1 MEMIGRPWEISV
13 ALKTSR
19 SLLALNFIF
28 TLLLALLPVGQVHA
42 LSTYESRASLPL
54 LNEFVGQ
61 VINGRAGELRGIY
74 IPEVLAAPVV
84 QQPAGDNAFVSPLEN
99 VVTQFG
105 LAAQYGSTGLLAH
118 NFLAGEDFFLLKKD
132 QKIYLVYGDG
142 QVAAFVITEIL
153 RYQALEPNSPLSR
166 FTNLKK
172 DELLSSA
179 ELFSK
184 VYGRSGDVILQTCIA
199 REDNLSWG
207 RLFVIAE
214 PVQR

>member
-13 ALKTSR
+13 ALKQYP

-28 TLLLALLPVGQVHA
+28 ILVLVLLPVGQVHA
-42 LSTYESRASLPL
+42 LSTFESRASLPS
-54 LNEFVGQ
+54 LNEFAGQ
-61 VINGRAGELRGIY
+61 VRNGRAGELRGIY

-84 QQPAGDNAFVSPLEN
+84 QQPAGDNAFVSPVEN
-99 VVTQFG
+99 VVTQFD

-132 QKIYLVYGDG
+132 QKVYLVYGDG

-166 FTNLKK
+166 FTSLKN

-179 ELFSK
+179 ELFSR
-184 VYGRSGDVILQTCIA
+184 VYGRAGDVILQTCIA